1 VLLHRP
7 GCGPPWAANEREEWD
22 AEVGAVD
29 RRGQC
34 NSNYHEGQKS
44 YRGQP
49 RRPAVMLHAL
59 HQAQAC
65 PFRAPI
71 GSSGAY
77 GSTISS
83 VLRFVRFVLLSVMT
97 LLVLGLVVAVGTPE
111 TGPLEKAVAALAIVG
126 AVVVAGP
133 VRRIGS
139 AA

>member
-1 VLLHRP
+1 MTAFSSDSLGR
-7 GCGPPWAANEREEWD
+7 
-22 AEVGAVD
+22 
-29 RRGQC
+29 
-34 NSNYHEGQKS
+34 
-44 YRGQP
+44 
-49 RRPAVMLHAL
+49 RRPT
-59 HQAQAC
+59 
-65 PFRAPI
+65 RATADAPS

-77 GSTISS
+77 GSTIRC